1 MSLGFTRTPAEH
13 QSRSTHHSLEILL
26 SEVHVLLH
34 YAVILV
40 NGGIEDEGVIGVDR
54 IISLIL
60 LKPVRESVQNSRK
73 SLAAVQHSK
82 QSQLGGDFKI
92 MHYL

>member
-60 LKPVRESVQNSRK
+60 LKPVRELVQNSRK

-82 QSQLGGDFKI
+82 QSQPGGDFKI
-92 MHYL
+92 THYL